1 MSVVSVWHAT
11 TADVLDDDMRRAR
24 ALAWLSPADHLRH
37 ERYRFQADRDMFL
50 LGRVMARALVGQALG
65 VGPRDWEWRE
75 GPRGRPEIADPAA
88 AGRVSFNIAHSA
100 GLVVCAISSDGTV
113 GVDVEHRLRPPVDA
127 RMVRR
132 YCAPYEVEDIE
143 RQGPSAWQ
151 DQFLK
156 YWTLK
161 EAYLKARG
169 VGIAVH
175 LSDLSFTLG
184 ADAIRL
190 ERLNTLS
197 ADDDADWAFV
207 LDASSPTHFVAAA
220 VTAQAD
226 VRPTFS
232 IAPLPHDLLP

>member
-1 MSVVSVWHAT
+1 MSTVSVWHAAT
-11 TADVLDDDMRRAR
+11 SDVFGDDAGRRR
-24 ALAWLSPADHLRH
+24 ALAWLSPADHARH

-65 VGPRDWEWRE
+65 VEPAAWEWRE
-75 GPRGRPEIADPAA
+75 GPRGRPEIADPDAA
-88 AGRVSFNIAHSA
+88 TRVSFNIAHSA
-100 GLVVCAISSDGTV
+100 GLVVCAVSSEGTV

-132 YCAPYEVEDIE
+132 YCAPCEVADIE
-143 RQGPSAWQ
+143 RHGPAAWQ

-169 VGIAVH
+169 LGIAVH

-184 ADAIRL
+184 DDAIRL
-190 ERLNTLS
+190 ERLNSLS
-197 ADDDADWAFV
+197 ADDDAEWAFV
-207 LDASSPTHFVAAA
+207 LGEFGPSHFVAAA
-220 VTAQAD
+220 VTA
-226 VRPTFS
+226 RPGSRAAFS
-232 IAPLPHDLLP
+232 IAPFSHALLP

>member
-11 TADVLDDDMRRAR
+11 TSDVFDDDAPRAR
-24 ALAWLSPADHLRH
+24 ALAWLSPADHVRH

-50 LGRVMARALVGQALG
+50 LGRVMARALVGRALG
-65 VGPRDWEWRE
+65 VAPRDWQWRE
-75 GPRGRPEIADPAA
+75 GPRGRPEIAGPAA

-132 YCAPYEVEDIE
+132 YCAPFEVEDIE
-143 RQGPSAWQ
+143 RHGPSAWQ

-175 LSDLSFTLG
+175 LSDLCFTLG

-190 ERLNTLS
+190 ERLNSLS
-197 ADDDADWAFV
+197 AEDDAEWAFV
-207 LDASSPTHFVAAA
+207 LDASSPSHLVAAA
-220 VTAQAD
+220 VTAERG
-226 VRPTFS
+226 VRPSFS
-232 IAPLPHDLLP
+232 IAPLPLNLLP

>member
-1 MSVVSVWHAT
+1 MSLVSVWHAQ
-11 TADVLDDDMRRAR
+11 TADVLQDEARRERAAR
-24 ALAWLSPADHLRH
+24 WLSPADKVRH
-37 ERYRFQADRDMFL
+37 ERYRFQGDRDMFL
-50 LGRVMARALVGQALG
+50 VGRVMARALVGEALG
-65 VGPRDWEWRE
+65 VKPKDWEWRE
-75 GPRGRPEIADPAA
+75 GPRGRPEIGDSTAL
-88 AGRVSFNIAHSA
+88 VSFNIAHSA
-100 GLVVCAISSDGTV
+100 GLVVCAVSRGGTV

-132 YCAPYEVEDIE
+132 YCAPGEVEDIE
-143 RQGPSAWQ
+143 RQGPAAWQ

-169 VGIAVH
+169 LGIAVH

-190 ERLNTLS
+190 ERLNAVS
-197 ADDDADWAFV
+197 ADDTSEWSFV
-207 LDASSPTHFVAAA
+207 LDGSSASHYLAAA
-220 VTAQAD
+220 VTA
-226 VRPTFS
+226 RPGESPTFA